1 MSERAGGITFCD
13 VCSSVM
19 TRTPRQNTVVFI
31 CDCGYSV
38 NGADHD
44 TLIYSNSNNTQTSA
58 SLYAEMIKN
67 APFDR
72 TSLRVAESCGKC
84 KLPYTTLVRIVSSE
98 VIVKVCECG
107 NQNFV

>member
-1 MSERAGGITFCD
+1 MSQQAGGIPFCD
-13 VCSSVM
+13 ICSSVM
-19 TRTPRQNTVVFI
+19 TRTPRQNTVVFV
-31 CDCGYSV
+31 CDCGRIV

-44 TLIYSNSNNTQTSA
+44 TLIHSNSNNTQTSA

-72 TSLRVAESCGKC
+72 TSLRIAERCSNCN
-84 KLPYTTLVRIVSSE
+84 LPYTTLVRIVSSE

-107 NQNFV
+107 FHNFV

>member
-1 MSERAGGITFCD
+1 MSGQAGGITFCE
-13 VCSSVM
+13 VCESVM
-19 TRTPRQNTVVFI
+19 TRTPKQNSVIFV
-31 CDCGYSV
+31 CDCGYQV

-72 TSLRVAESCGKC
+72 TSLRVAESCKHC
-84 KLPYTTLVRIVSSE
+84 KLPYITLVRIVSSE
-98 VIVKVCECG
+98 VVIKVCECG
-107 NQNFV
+107 NNHLM